1 MSDDRVAWKK
11 QGLYDTI
18 SLRDRIHM
26 KGDAMEWKKPDF
38 EEIET
43 RAEVTAYAAHWE

>member
-1 MSDDRVAWKK
+1 MRKET
-11 QGLYDTI
+11 LI
-18 SLRDRIHM
+18 
-26 KGDAMEWKKPDF
+26 MEWKKPDF